1 MKVSCVSLYM
11 TPLPTDPN
19 SEHLSL
25 LFAFF
30 VSSVAAADPAFFLRI
45 ILGLLER
52 SHLKALLL
60 SQLAVRM
67 SALHGDFSYHCYKQS
82 CDLSLDISYQILPNH
97 AIAHF

>member
-30 VSSVAAADPAFFLRI
+30 VSSVAAADPAFLFRI

-82 CDLSLDISYQILPNH
+82 CDLSLDVSYQILPNH